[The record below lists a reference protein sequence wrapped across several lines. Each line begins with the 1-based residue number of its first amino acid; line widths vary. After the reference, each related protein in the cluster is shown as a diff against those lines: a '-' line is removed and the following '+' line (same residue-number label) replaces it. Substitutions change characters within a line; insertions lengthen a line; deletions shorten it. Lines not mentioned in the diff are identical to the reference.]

1 MYLLYNYKEST
12 SIIISVNE
20 EDEVSINTVANIIA
34 KTYNYEH
41 MIEFD
46 HSYSDGQYKKTADNT
61 KLMSILNND
70 FTFTDIKT
78 GIIKSITWFI
88 NNYNNCRK

>member
-1 MYLLYNYKEST
+1 MYLLYNYKERT

-46 HSYSDGQYKKTADNT
+46 DSYSDGQYKKTADNT

-70 FTFTDIKT
+70 FIFTDIKT
-78 GIIKSITWFI
+78 GIIKSINWFI
-88 NNYNNCRK
+88 NNYDNCRK